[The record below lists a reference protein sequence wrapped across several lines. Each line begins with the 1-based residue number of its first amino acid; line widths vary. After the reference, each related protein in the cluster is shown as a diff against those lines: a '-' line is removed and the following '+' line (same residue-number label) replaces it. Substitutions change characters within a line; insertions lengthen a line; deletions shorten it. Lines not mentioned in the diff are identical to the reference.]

1 MGITLH
7 LRGQKLPISISDSKN
22 HRLLA
27 LGHGPS
33 DPART
38 FNCLDYIANSDIFNG
53 LVGAISHQNRSTP
66 ANALHVMSPPL
77 VLHPVAGLLDAAKL
91 QHSPFWQSPNARLA
105 VVAIARSKNLRHA
118 FLNTNELHGLA
129 AKNDAVFLRGDGE
142 PEKNLG
148 LPATSSAAIENNVRV
163 AVVRRALRP
172 RLRLP

>member
-27 LGHGPS
+27 LCHGPS

-66 ANALHVMSPPL
+66 ANALHVMRAAL
-77 VLHPVAGLLDAAKL
+77 VLDPVTGLLHAA
-91 QHSPFWQSPNARLA
+91 
-105 VVAIARSKNLRHA
+105 
-118 FLNTNELHGLA
+118 
-129 AKNDAVFLRGDGE
+129 
-142 PEKNLG
+142 
-148 LPATSSAAIENNVRV
+148 
-163 AVVRRALRP
+163 
-172 RLRLP
+172 